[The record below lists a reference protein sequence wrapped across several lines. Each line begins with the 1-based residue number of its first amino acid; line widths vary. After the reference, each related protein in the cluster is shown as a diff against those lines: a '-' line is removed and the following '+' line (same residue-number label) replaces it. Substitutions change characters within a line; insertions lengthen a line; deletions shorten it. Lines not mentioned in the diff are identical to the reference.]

1 MVTIESVQACKPA
14 RFKVKVKDAAG
25 RLGWCGPE
33 NNRLEIKV
41 YSTVVPAG
49 QLVGRHDRL
58 D

>member
-1 MVTIESVQACKPA
+1 MNQCKPA